1 MNNIL
6 KLLLLLFFISG
17 CSLKDT
23 TGFWTNEN
31 EIKKAGSNFKPLFK
45 NEERLLKEFN
55 KDFKIKLDASLL
67 KNDNSTS

>member
-1 MNNIL
+1 VNNIL

-23 TGFWTNEN
+23 TGFWTNKN
-31 EIKKAGSNFKPLFK
+31 EIRKVESNFKPLFK

-55 KDFKIKLDASLL
+55 KELKIKLDTSLL
-67 KNDNSTS
+67 KK